1 MAPRLL
7 AWVIKRMPL
16 IRQELLEEKQT
27 KAENH
32 EQCLGH
38 GELHAVRDF
47 TRNKE
52 SSGSGWEEWRGSQI
66 WGKPL
71 REWPEASLVYHSRFS
86 LLEMNGGERR
96 GVRRENNDLRWKP
109 GVWKTVHSGSL
120 IYSNSDQNR
129 ARWPA
134 QVLLAHVWGCRSTG
148 RINNN

>member
-16 IRQELLEEKQT
+16 IRQELLQEKQT

-52 SSGSGWEEWRGSQI
+52 SSGSG
-66 WGKPL
+66 
-71 REWPEASLVYHSRFS
+71 
-86 LLEMNGGERR
+86 
-96 GVRRENNDLRWKP
+96 
-109 GVWKTVHSGSL
+109 
-120 IYSNSDQNR
+120 
-129 ARWPA
+129 
-134 QVLLAHVWGCRSTG
+134 
-148 RINNN
+148 